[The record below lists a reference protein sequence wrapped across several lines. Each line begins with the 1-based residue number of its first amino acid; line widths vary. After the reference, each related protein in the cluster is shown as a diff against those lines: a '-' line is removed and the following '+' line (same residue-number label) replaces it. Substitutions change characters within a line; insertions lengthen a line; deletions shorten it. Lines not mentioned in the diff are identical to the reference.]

1 MSLRYLILILKVEVV
16 SVTSE
21 LVPDLVELLQLFI
34 TVRNHDSLLLV
45 VLFMHSSQSLLL
57 LSIDLCSF
65 FSPSLLL
72 DLPMSGF
79 GFAEFNGDSLD
90 LFTLS
95 MEDIVLFIS
104 LVFEC
109 GTSCTEITAQLV
121 SFGYKDGLCFT
132 NLVT

>member
-79 GFAEFNGDSLD
+79 GLAEFNGDSLD

-121 SFGYKDGLCFT
+121 SFGYKDGLCLT